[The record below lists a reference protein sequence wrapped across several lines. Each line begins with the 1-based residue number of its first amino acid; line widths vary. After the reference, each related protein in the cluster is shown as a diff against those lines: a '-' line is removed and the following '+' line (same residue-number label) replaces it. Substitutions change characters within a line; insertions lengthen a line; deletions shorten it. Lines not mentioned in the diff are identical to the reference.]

1 MTTRPRHY
9 MFPDAFP
16 TVMCIQSSEEGIMD
30 KKEPAPPSFGMG
42 QFLFAIVL
50 AVVLFILG
58 ESMVQHFTG
67 HPHHSARTYPY

>member
-1 MTTRPRHY
+1 
-9 MFPDAFP
+9 
-16 TVMCIQSSEEGIMD
+16 MD

-50 AVVLFILG
+50 AVVFFLLG
-58 ESMVQHFTG
+58 ETMVQHFSG